1 MAQVSTLAREEKSL
15 EGKLSLLDRALG
27 LRDRLVANPK
37 FQRWAAGFPLV
48 RPIAQRRARALFDLV
63 AGFVY
68 SQVLFA
74 CVRLGLF
81 ELLAAGPRAIADIAE
96 RIGLSEDAAER
107 LLRAAAALGL
117 VQRRSRG
124 RFGLGEL
131 GAALI
136 GNPGIAAMVE
146 HHAIL
151 YADLHDPVALLRGEV
166 KDTEMARYWPYAAG
180 GRPDDLERQ
189 RLVDYSALMS
199 ASQPLI
205 ASDVLDAYPFG
216 RHRRLLDVGGGD
228 GTFLRAAG
236 ARCPDL
242 RLMLFDLPVVA
253 ERARERFAEAG
264 MADRA
269 EAFGGDMLAD
279 ALPHGADIIS
289 LVRVVHDHSDEGVLR
304 IFTAARQA
312 LPEDGTLLVAEAMA
326 QTPGAEPV
334 GDAYFGFYLLAM
346 GRGRARTP
354 AEIIALLR
362 QAGFTRH
369 ELVATRRPMLAR
381 MVVARA

>member
-1 MAQVSTLAREEKSL
+1 MDAQ
-15 EGKLSLLDRALG
+15 LSLLDRALAI
-27 LRDRLVANPK
+27 RDRLVASPR
-37 FQRWAAGFPLV
+37 FQRWAAGFPLT
-48 RPIAQRRARALFDLV
+48 RAIARRRARALFDLV

-74 CVRLGLF
+74 CIRLR
-81 ELLAAGPRAIADIAE
+81 LLEQLADGPRAVPE
-96 RIGLSEDAAER
+96 LAER
-107 LLRAAAALGL
+107 LSLSIEATELLVRAAAALGL
-117 VQRRSRG
+117 TQRRSND

-151 YADLHDPVALLRGEV
+151 YADLHDPVALLKGEA

-180 GRPDDLERQ
+180 SKAGDLAAE

-205 ASDVLDAYPFG
+205 AGDVLDAYPFG
-216 RHRRLLDVGGGD
+216 QHRCLLDVGGGE
-228 GTFLRAAG
+228 GGFLIAAA
-236 ARCPDL
+236 ARSAGL

-253 ERARERFAEAG
+253 ERARERFAAAG
-264 MADRA
+264 LAERA
-269 EAFGGDMLAD
+269 VAIGGDMLSD
-279 ALPHGADIIS
+279 PLPPGADVIS
-289 LVRVVHDHSDEGVLR
+289 LVRVVHDHSDIGVLR
-304 IFTAARQA
+304 IFQAARRA
-312 LPEDGTLLVAEAMA
+312 LPDDGALVVAEAMA
-326 QTPGAEPV
+326 GTPGAEPV

-346 GRGRARTP
+346 GRGRSRTP
-354 AEIIALLR
+354 EEIIALSR

-369 ELVATRRPMLAR
+369 EVIDSRRPMLAR
-381 MVVARA
+381 LVVARP